1 MDALEHGAQAL
12 RAEVRRQSA
21 ALRDRRLWVTLG
33 VFAVILVLA
42 AQFPLSYD
50 ISIGREEGFGGDRP
64 MIADFHEPESSELAQ
79 DKFRWTTERSSIRL
93 PGFGQRAL
101 QATLRLL
108 PVSQEMAERGPK
120 TIELWANGALL
131 AQLPVRA
138 TTGGVYRF
146 VLPPAA
152 GAGDQLIELRS
163 ATFTPG
169 GDARAIG
176 TPVDHLRVESGAGP
190 ALPPWRHDL
199 TWLGAALLFWLAL
212 RRIDFTPSWVQRF
225 MFVALALTGLAA
237 LLDPP
242 RFAFGSGIALII
254 AALGWLLVVLL
265 AAEPIGLVLAGV
277 ALAQPAIVL
286 RIASGGDPLGLV
298 GAVLAGISV
307 ALLLAGWLRPAITSA
322 YARIAAPV
330 PAAAQRW
337 LLLIALV
344 VFASHYGG
352 KIYPDSMWGD
362 IGFHFNRYVEVLRG
376 IVLLLSR
383 NRGVDFPYPPAF
395 YLLLA
400 PLGLTGLDPHILLQL
415 VGALL
420 DAISPFLVYAIAASI
435 ARRAPMRLTQSNS
448 ALDPPAQLGL
458 IAAGI
463 YSLSAATMM
472 TTWWNFSTHIFTQF
486 TALLL
491 ITVLVL
497 LSHTRT
503 KNGHAH
509 GQPRTNSDDGLVFGS
524 QFSAL
529 GILLVL
535 QSLVYLG
542 HFGFWMNM
550 SLLGGLGLATVLIGA
565 LRRRIDWATI
575 RLLLGAFVAAELFAV
590 LFFYSGYTGLFL
602 AQAQA
607 TASGGLTGL
616 AGRPAV
622 DRAILWRTLW
632 DAGFRIH
639 FGFFPVPLALCG
651 LALLWHRRTEN
662 GHLQGQ
668 LRTKHQERA
677 PAGST
682 KNQPDTVL
690 GSWFSVLS
698 VLMTGT
704 FLIALLFAS
713 LPFISGSTLSTR
725 WLMFSA
731 WAIAIGAAL
740 VAQVLWSYG
749 RAGRWL
755 VLLMGSYIF
764 WITASMWLQAL
775 AWRVRPPEPF

>member
-1 MDALEHGAQAL
+1 MHALEHGTRAL
-12 RAEVRRQSA
+12 RAEARRQSA

-33 VFAVILVLA
+33 VFAAILALA

-50 ISIGREEGFGGDRP
+50 ISIGREEGAGGDRP
-64 MIADFHEPESSELAQ
+64 MIVDFHDPESSELAQ

-108 PVSQEMAERGPK
+108 PVSQEVAEHGPK
-120 TIELWANGALL
+120 TIELWVNGTLL
-131 AQLPVRA
+131 AQLPVRP

-146 VLPPAA
+146 VMAPVA

-163 ATFTPG
+163 GTFTPS

-176 TPVDHLRVESGAGP
+176 TPVDDLRVESSAGP
-190 ALPPWRHDL
+190 VLPPWRHDL
-199 TWLGAALLFWLAL
+199 AWLGAALLFWLAL
-212 RRIDFTPSWVQRF
+212 RRIGFTPSWVQRF
-225 MFVALALTGLAA
+225 LLVGLALGGLAA
-237 LLDPP
+237 WLDPP
-242 RFAFGSGIALII
+242 RFAFGSGVALII

-265 AAEPIGLVLAGV
+265 AAEPIGLLLAGA
-277 ALAQPAIVL
+277 ALALPAIVL
-286 RIASGGDPLGLV
+286 RFAGTEGTLGQI
-298 GAVLAGISV
+298 GAVLAGTAV
-307 ALLLAGWLRPAITSA
+307 ALLLAGWLRPAIANA
-322 YARIAAPV
+322 YVRIAPPI

-362 IGFHFNRYVEVLRG
+362 IGFHYNRYVEVLRG

-400 PLGLTGLDPHILLQL
+400 PLALTGLDPHILLQL

-420 DAISPFLVYAIAASI
+420 DALSPFLIYAIVAGVACRS
-435 ARRAPMRLTQSNS
+435 PMHLTQVNS
-448 ALDPPAQLGL
+448 AVDAPAQLGL
-458 IAAGI
+458 IAAAI

-486 TALLL
+486 AHLLL
-491 ITVLVL
+491 IAMLVL
-497 LSHTRT
+497 LWELRMEH
-503 KNGHAH
+503 
-509 GQPRTNSDDGLVFGS
+509 QEPRTDSSSN
-524 QFSAL
+524 
-529 GILLVL
+529 LVL
-535 QSLVYLG
+535 GSRFSVLSILFLLQALVYLG

-550 SLLGGLGLATVLIGA
+550 SLLGGLGLTVVLIGA
-565 LRRRIDWATI
+565 LRRRIDWATF
-575 RLLLGAFVAAELFAV
+575 RLLLAAFVAAELFAAV
-590 LFFYSGYTGLFL
+590 FFYSSYAGLFL

-616 AGRPAV
+616 AGRPAIN
-622 DRAILWRTLW
+622 RAILWRTLW
-632 DAGFRIH
+632 DAGFRLH

-651 LALLWHRRTEN
+651 LALLWRRKTES
-662 GHLQGQ
+662 
-668 LRTKHQERA
+668 RID
-677 PAGST
+677 PVDSAGARSR
-682 KNQPDTVL
+682 
-690 GSWFSVLS
+690 FSVLS
-698 VLMTGT
+698 VLMSGT

-731 WAIAIGAAL
+731 WVIAVGAAL
-740 VAQVLWSYG
+740 VAQILWRYG
-749 RAGRWL
+749 RGGRLL
-755 VLLMGSYIF
+755 VLVMGGYIF
-764 WITASMWLQAL
+764 WVTASMWLQAL